1 MASRKPANGAV
12 SPASRSRPT
21 AHGKS
26 LFLGDEKLYV
36 RGVTYGTFRPNDETQ
51 DFPSREAVAEDFAAM
66 AANGINAVRVYTVPP
81 RWLLDLAL
89 EHGLFVMVGLPWEQ
103 HVTFLDEPA
112 RCRSIKQR
120 VAAGVRACAGH
131 PAILCYAIGNEIPS
145 SIVRWHGR
153 HRIER
158 FLEQLYLTAKDEDP
172 DALVAYVNYP
182 STEYLQLPFVDIVC
196 FNVFLETGP
205 QFESYLSHLQNIAGD
220 RPLVVTETGLD
231 SLRNSE
237 AAQARALDW
246 QVRTAFASGCAG
258 TFVFAWTDEWYRG
271 GFEIDDWAFG
281 LVDRHRQ
288 PKQALE
294 AVGRAF
300 AETPFAAR
308 SSWPKMSVVVCT
320 YNNEATLPDCFD
332 GLLALEYPDYEVIVV
347 NDGST
352 DRTDE
357 IAREYGFRL
366 ISTENRGLANARNAG
381 LWAATGEIVA
391 YIDADA
397 RPDPYWL
404 CHLATAFEKASHVGI
419 GGPNIPPPKPSETA
433 DCVANAPGGPI
444 HVLLSDRVAEHIP
457 GCNMAFRKW
466 SLEAIGGFDPQ
477 FRIAGDDVDI
487 CWRLQDRGWT
497 VGFSPGA
504 VVWHHRR
511 DCVRG
516 YLKQQFEYG
525 KAEALLEG
533 KWPERYNRAGHLAWE
548 GRVYGNGNS
557 KARGWRRWKVYYGTW
572 GQGLFQSV
580 YQRAPGILSS
590 LPLMPEWYLVIA
602 ALAAIS
608 VMGIVWSPLLLALPL
623 LLISTGALLYESA
636 LGGMRASF
644 TQHDLPRSKRIRMRL
659 VVTMLY
665 LLQPAVRLTGRIRH
679 GLAPWRRRGVHLAF
693 PIPHT
698 RSVWSERWQSPET
711 RLRRIEAEIRKSK
724 CIVERGGDFERWDL
738 QVRGGGLGTSVMRMA
753 VEEHGGGKQFLRFRV
768 WPRCSR
774 AGLAVVFAFAS
785 LAVAAAIDGTVIGAI
800 LLGTAALVLAASIL
814 RDCATAM
821 GTLTPA
827 VDHHSDEPQPSAEP
841 AHATNGA
848 LGPAKLEVAARF
860 VSRAQ
865 ANGAHPNGASN
876 VSEIANGNGQIG
888 IASRMQAHEPELDVG
903 ERKE

>member
-1 MASRKPANGAV
+1 L
-12 SPASRSRPT
+12 RPT
-21 AHGKS
+21 THGKS
-26 LFLGDEKLYV
+26 LFLGEEKLYV

-66 AANGINAVRVYTVPP
+66 AENGINAVRIYTVPP

-89 EHGLFVMVGLPWEQ
+89 ANGLFVMVGLPWEQ
-103 HVTFLDEPA
+103 HVTFLDDPA

-131 PAILCYAIGNEIPS
+131 PAILCYAIGNEVPS

-153 HRIER
+153 NRIER
-158 FLEQLYLTAKDEDP
+158 FLEQLYLAAKDEDP

-205 QFESYLSHLQNIAGD
+205 QFESYLARLQNIAGD

-246 QVRTAFASGCAG
+246 QVRTAFAAGCAG

-281 LVDRHRQ
+281 LVDRERQ
-288 PKQALE
+288 PKQALV

-300 AETPFAAR
+300 SETPFAP
-308 SSWPKMSVVVCT
+308 SPSWPKVSVVVCT
-320 YNNEATLPDCFD
+320 YNNEGTLPDCFD
-332 GLLALEYPDYEVIVV
+332 GLLALEYPDFEVIVV

-357 IAREYGFRL
+357 ITREYGFRL

-404 CHLATAFEKASHVGI
+404 CHLATAFEKGSHVGI
-419 GGPNIPPPKPSETA
+419 GGPNIPPPKAGDTA
-433 DCVANAPGGPI
+433 ECVANAPGGPI
-444 HVLLSDRVAEHIP
+444 HVLLSDEIAEHIP

-466 SLEAIGGFDPQ
+466 SLETIGGFDPQ

-511 DCVRG
+511 DCVSG
-516 YLKQQFEYG
+516 YLRQQFEYG

-533 KWPERYNRAGHLAWE
+533 KWPERYNRAGHLAWA
-548 GRVYGNGNS
+548 GRVYGNGSS

-608 VMGIVWSPLLLALPL
+608 ALGIVWTPLLLALPL
-623 LLISTGALLYESA
+623 LLIATGALVYESA
-636 LGGMRASF
+636 LSGMRASF
-644 TQHDLPRSKRIRMRL
+644 MRSDLTRARRIRMRL
-659 VVTMLY
+659 VITMLY
-665 LLQPAVRLTGRIRH
+665 LLQPAVRLCGRVRY
-679 GLAPWRRRGVHLAF
+679 GLAPWRRRGGAKLAF
-693 PIPHT
+693 PRPHT
-698 RSVWSERWQSPET
+698 RSVWSERWQSPDA
-711 RLRRIEAEIRKSK
+711 RLRRIEAEIQKTK

-738 QVRGGGLGTSVMRMA
+738 QVRGGGLGTSRMRMA
-753 VEEHGGGKQFLRFRV
+753 VEEHGAGKQFLRFRV

-774 AGLAVVFAFAS
+774 AGLGVVFVFGA
-785 LAVAAAIDGTVIGAI
+785 LAAAAAIDGTVSGAI
-800 LLGTAALVLAASIL
+800 LLGTAALLVAASMI

-827 VDHHSDEPQPSAEP
+827 VDHHSDEPQHSSAP
-841 AHATNGA
+841 VSASNGA
-848 LGPAKLEVAARF
+848 VGQADLEVAARF
-860 VSRAQ
+860 ISRAQ
-865 ANGAHPNGASN
+865 TNGAHPVESPNAE
-876 VSEIANGNGQIG
+876 EIGNGNGAIG
-888 IASRMQAHEPELDVG
+888 IRSRMQADGHGLDVG
-903 ERKE
+903 ERKD